1 MGRFSNHKA
10 RLHHVDQA
18 PLIKT
23 KQTMKTE
30 IDTLKTAWRDYAN
43 AKSIEEFNAAEKV
56 LLKFHNKY
64 GTIDIPTIKSLIQ

>member
-1 MGRFSNHKA
+1 
-10 RLHHVDQA
+10 
-18 PLIKT
+18 
-23 KQTMKTE
+23 MKTE

>member
-1 MGRFSNHKA
+1 MNTDYLKPNG
-10 RLHHVDQA
+10 A
-18 PLIKT
+18 PSGALLKRNN
-23 KQTMKTE
+23 QMKTE

>member
-1 MGRFSNHKA
+1 MNTEYLKSNGRL
-10 RLHHVDQA
+10 RA

-23 KQTMKTE
+23 KQMKTE

-56 LLKFHNKY
+56 LLKFHKAY
-64 GTIDIPTIKSLIQ
+64 GTADPNVISNILR